1 MRVVVTGANGFLGT
15 HAVKRLAERGHRV
28 RGFLLTGT
36 TPGAAAPWLDDVV
49 EGDVREP
56 ADAARAVAGCDALV
70 HLAAWV
76 ADTGDPARFYDVNV
90 KGTRILLEA
99 SEAAGLRRFVFTSSL
114 TVHGFRDFLDATED
128 EPYDFAGVNAYAR
141 SKIACE
147 RLLFHAHARGRIEA
161 AVVRPAFFPYGEHD
175 RLSLPGLLGLLRGR
189 VVPLPG
195 GCDPWMGTVHG
206 DNLGEGL
213 ALAAEHTAAAGQ
225 AFVIGDDG
233 GLRFTELYRALA
245 REAGLAAPR
254 FVNLPLPLARGAA
267 ALVEGAWAVLP
278 LPGLAPLSRYR
289 LDVATHSTHFST
301 EKARRVLGYRPLV
314 TREEGLARAVR
325 GVLAR
330 ESARSA

>member
-15 HAVKRLAERGHRV
+15 HAVQRLALRGHRV

-36 TPGAAAPWLDDVV
+36 VPGAAAPWMDEVV
-49 EGDVREP
+49 EGDVRHP
-56 ADAARAVAGCDALV
+56 ADAARAVAGAEAVV

-90 KGTRILLEA
+90 TGTRVLLDA
-99 SEAAGLRRFVFTSSL
+99 AVAAGVRRFVFTSSL
-114 TVHGFRDFLDATED
+114 TVHGFGDFLDATED
-128 EPYDFAGVNAYAR
+128 LPYDFAGGNAYAR

-147 RLLFHAHARGRIEA
+147 RLLRQAHAEGRVEA
-161 AVVRPAFFPYGEHD
+161 AIVRPAFFPYGEHD

-189 VVPLPG
+189 MVPLPG
-195 GCDPWMGTVHG
+195 GCDPWLGTVHG

-213 ALAAEHTAAAGQ
+213 ALCAELPAAAGQ

-233 GLRFTELYRALA
+233 GLRFTDLYRALA
-245 REAGLAAPR
+245 REAGLPAPR
-254 FVNLPLPLARGAA
+254 FVPLPLPLARGAA
-267 ALVEGAWAVLP
+267 ALVEGAWRLLP
-278 LPGLAPLSRYR
+278 LRGLAPLSRYR

-301 EKARRVLGYRPLV
+301 DKARRVLGYRPIV
-314 TREEGLARAVR
+314 TFEEGLARAVR

-330 ESARSA
+330 ERARSA

>member
-15 HAVKRLAERGHRV
+15 HAVRRLAERGHRV
-28 RGFLLTGT
+28 RGFLWKGT
-36 TPGAAAPWLDDVV
+36 EPGAAAPWLAEVV
-49 EGDVREP
+49 EGDVRSP
-56 ADAARAVAGCDALV
+56 ADAARAVAGCEALV
-70 HLAAWV
+70 HLAAHV

-90 KGTRILLEA
+90 KGTRVLLDAAA
-99 SEAAGLRRFVFTSSL
+99 SAGLQRFVFTSSL
-114 TVHGFRDFLDATED
+114 TVHGFRDFLDAGED
-128 EPYDFAGVNAYAR
+128 EPYDYAGVNAYAR

-147 RLLFHAHARGRIEA
+147 RLLFHAHARGRVEA

-195 GCDPWMGTVHG
+195 GSDPWLGTVHG

-213 ALAAEHTAAAGQ
+213 ALAAEHPAAAGQ

-233 GLRFTELYRALA
+233 GLRFTDLYRALA
-245 REAGLAAPR
+245 REAGLPPPR
-254 FVNLPLPLARGAA
+254 FVTLPLPLARGAA
-267 ALVEGAWAVLP
+267 ALVEDAWRVLR

-301 EKARRVLGYRPLV
+301 DKARALLGYRPLL
-314 TREEGLARAVR
+314 TRDEGLARAVR
-325 GVLAR
+325 AVV
-330 ESARSA
+330 ARS